1 MDYRRL
7 NEQTRK
13 DAYPLP
19 RINEAL
25 DSLGGA
31 KIFSSL
37 DLAQGY
43 HQVAIEEEDIQK
55 TAFRAG
61 TGGLYEYVR
70 MPFGLS
76 NSPATFQ
83 RLMEAIL
90 GDLNYGSLLLYLDD
104 ILVFSDTFESHLER
118 LEVVFQRLQQQGL
131 KVKPSKCNLFRKE
144 CHYLGHV
151 VSAEGI
157 GTNPEKVAAIIS
169 WQQPKSEKELRAFL
183 GLAGYY
189 RRFVKGFSKLA
200 APLHA
205 LLTKQGCKKGAAWR
219 NPPPTRGENSRR
231 GGTLTTRKQW
241 TS

>member
-83 RLMEAIL
+83 RLTEAIL
-90 GDLNYGSLLLYLDD
+90 GDLN
-104 ILVFSDTFESHLER
+104 
-118 LEVVFQRLQQQGL
+118 
-131 KVKPSKCNLFRKE
+131 
-144 CHYLGHV
+144 
-151 VSAEGI
+151 
-157 GTNPEKVAAIIS
+157 
-169 WQQPKSEKELRAFL
+169 
-183 GLAGYY
+183 
-189 RRFVKGFSKLA
+189 
-200 APLHA
+200 
-205 LLTKQGCKKGAAWR
+205 
-219 NPPPTRGENSRR
+219 
-231 GGTLTTRKQW
+231 
-241 TS
+241 